1 MTTLELRQAVLR
13 DLAPFL
19 DNDEAMKKLQKFL
32 YRLKGDKA
40 EKEMSEKEKEEIL
53 DDIREGLL
61 ELKLMKQ
68 GKLKSRPVEELLDE
82 I

>member
-32 YRLKGDKA
+32 HRLKSDKA